1 MLWEYTDSA
10 NVGESW
16 SEPFI
21 GKVKVTDG
29 STTRDRWVAI
39 FGGGVGTGSVGR
51 SLVVLDIATGHALKT
66 FTSTDGIN
74 NVIPAPP
81 TAVLDANGYIKFVY
95 VADLAGAVYKF
106 NLWNAATV
114 SSFSVSPSSPPTVTG
129 TQWTV
134 NRIFQPAS
142 GGQPVYHRIE
152 PGAISETSR
161 YLFFGTGN
169 QESPISDGGAGKF
182 YAIMDTDSSTSLIQE
197 GVPGTLANLTGNLG
211 TGTGSPTANGWY
223 VNLASIV
230 NSAANTADTH
240 THAAEKVL
248 SDPVV
253 FYNAVY
259 FTTFT
264 PNPADP
270 CTGGGIARVYGINMI

>member
-1 MLWEYTDSA
+1 MD
-10 NVGESW
+10 
-16 SEPFI
+16 
-21 GKVKVTDG
+21 

-39 FGGGVGTGSVGR
+39 FGGGVGTGNVGR

-74 NVIPAPP
+74 NIIPASP

-114 SSFSVSPSSPPTVTG
+114 SSFSVSPSAPPTVTG

-142 GGQPVYHRIE
+142 GGQPVYHRVE

-197 GVPGTLANLTGNLG
+197 SVSGTLANLTGNLG
-211 TGTGSPTANGWY
+211 TGTASPTVNGWY

-230 NSAANTADTH
+230 EFSRKH
-240 THAAEKVL
+240 GRYLHARRGEGPL
-248 SDPVV
+248 RP
-253 FYNAVY
+253 
-259 FTTFT
+259 
-264 PNPADP
+264 
-270 CTGGGIARVYGINMI
+270 GRLL